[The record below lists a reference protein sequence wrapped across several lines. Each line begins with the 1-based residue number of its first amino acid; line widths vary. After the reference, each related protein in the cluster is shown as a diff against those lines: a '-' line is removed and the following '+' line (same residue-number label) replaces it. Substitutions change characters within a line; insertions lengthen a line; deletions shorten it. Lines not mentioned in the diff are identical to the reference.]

1 MSLLPSLRIT
11 FDKALTTQDCTA
23 AADKLREIKG
33 VLSVSFS
40 AAHRQASV
48 TYTGAP
54 TVVADIRAIPG
65 LIVDTR
71 HRF

>member
-23 AADKLREIKG
+23 AAEKLRQIKG

-40 AAHRQASV
+40 ATHRQASV
-48 TYTGAP
+48 TYTGARE
-54 TVVADIRAIPG
+54 VVADIRAMPG
-65 LIVDTR
+65 LIVDTSPR
-71 HRF
+71 L